1 MKILKLFFVFFAGC
15 FLNFGQYMAVDNT
28 FGTNGSIETN
38 IENPNSSE
46 ISNCFNTADGKII
59 AIGRYFFNE
68 NNFPKS
74 RIRLVK
80 YLNNGTLDTSFGS
93 NGVASSFVNDNDR
106 VNCSNIQQDDKILVA
121 GRYNDAAQ
129 FGAFLARFNTN
140 GSLDTTFGSNGQIK
154 IPVINNYLTDLST
167 INSIAL
173 SNDGKILVSGE
184 CSQEINNTWVNF
196 GKLLRFNSNG
206 SVDTTFANNGQLLL
220 YYPTEQINI
229 NTNLVVKILTD
240 NSILCSGSINDI
252 GVEQNI
258 ALVKFNENGTSLIS
272 SFGLNGV
279 KIINTTTTNNESVFR
294 IIINN
299 DNSMFLFGS
308 SNEAFNAKLFSN
320 GAFDTSFGTNG
331 VQSYP
336 LISLNSVYY
345 QDKLLYAGN
354 YRVNPPTNT
363 NTGYVFTQID
373 INGVFDSAFNPP
385 SNRFFYDYNPLFQ
398 YITGMKIIND
408 KLVTF
413 GSTRVGTNQGSGI
426 FFISRFLL
434 NQNLNVNQNSI
445 LNSTPKLYPNPS
457 TGSVNFVF
465 KNETDIIIYDILG
478 QTVFSQNGIT
488 KNTLV
493 QSNLKKGFYL
503 VNYSDKFGEKGTLKM
518 VVE

>member
-1 MKILKLFFVFFAGC
+1 MKILKLFFLFFAGSA
-15 FLNFGQYMAVDNT
+15 LSFGQYMAVDNT

-38 IENPNSSE
+38 IENPNSSQ
-46 ISNCFNTADGKII
+46 ISNCFNIADGKII
-59 AIGRYFFNE
+59 SVGRYFFNE

-74 RIRLVK
+74 RIRLGRF
-80 YLNNGTLDTSFGS
+80 LDNGSLDTSFGS
-93 NGVASSFVNDNDR
+93 NGISRSYVNDNDI

-154 IPVINNYLTDLST
+154 MPVINNYLTDLST
-167 INSIAL
+167 INSITL

-229 NTNLVVKILTD
+229 NTNLVVKILPD
-240 NSILCSGSINDI
+240 NSILCSGSINAI

-258 ALVKFNENGTSLIS
+258 ALAKFNENGTSLIS
-272 SFGLNGV
+272 SFGSNGV
-279 KIINTTTTNNESVFR
+279 KIINTTTINNESVFR
-294 IIINN
+294 IIINI

-308 SNEAFNAKLFSN
+308 SNEAFTAKLSSN

-354 YRVNPPTNT
+354 YRVNPPANT
-363 NTGYVFTQID
+363 NTGYVFTQTD
-373 INGVFDSAFNPP
+373 INGVFDPAFNPP
-385 SNRFFYDYNPLFQ
+385 SNRFFYDYNPFFQ
-398 YITGMKIIND
+398 YITGMKVIND

-413 GSTRVGTNQGSGI
+413 GSTRVGSNENPGV
-426 FFISRFLL
+426 FFMSRFLL
-434 NQNLNVNQNSI
+434 NQNLDVNHNSI
-445 LNSTPKLYPNPS
+445 LNTTPKLYPNPNN
-457 TGSVNFVF
+457 GIVNFAF
-465 KNETDIIIYDILG
+465 KNETDIIVYDVLG
-478 QTVFSQNGIT
+478 QKVFSQNGIT
-488 KNTLV
+488 ENTIV

-503 VNYSDKFGEKGTLKM
+503 VNYLDKFGENGTLKM